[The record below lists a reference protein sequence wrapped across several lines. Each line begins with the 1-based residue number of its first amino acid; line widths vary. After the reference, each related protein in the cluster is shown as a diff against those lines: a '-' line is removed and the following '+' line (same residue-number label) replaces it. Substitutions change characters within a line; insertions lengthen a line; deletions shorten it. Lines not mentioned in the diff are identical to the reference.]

1 MLQKTIEQIVH
12 EIVSGAGEL
21 DPVRRRMFLIW
32 LESHTSQVRCPGD
45 DGYDH
50 CLAEKLSTWLGS
62 MCVAGVLWEYRLLLG
77 EIEWWSGLEQ
87 AAIERMV
94 GVQV

>member
-1 MLQKTIEQIVH
+1 MQEFIEQIVK

-32 LESHTSQVRCPGD
+32 LGDHTSQVRCAGD
-45 DGYDH
+45 DGYAD
-50 CLAEKLSTWLGS
+50 CLAEKLSTWLSS
-62 MCVAGVLWEYRLLLG
+62 MGVAGVLWEFRLVIG

-87 AAIERMV
+87 AAIERMG
-94 GVQV
+94 GVQA